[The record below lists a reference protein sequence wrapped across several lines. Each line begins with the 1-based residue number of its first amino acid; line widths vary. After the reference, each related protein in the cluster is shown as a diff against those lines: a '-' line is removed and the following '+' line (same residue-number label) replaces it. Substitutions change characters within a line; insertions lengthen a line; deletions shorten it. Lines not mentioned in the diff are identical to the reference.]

1 MNKSKL
7 NTFMTAEKSRSLSD
21 KNAHNKQRN
30 TYASLLRKTQ
40 KQYYSNFNVKNVV
53 DNKKFW
59 KIVKT
64 FFSDKSSSFKKY
76 L

>member
-1 MNKSKL
+1 
-7 NTFMTAEKSRSLSD
+7 MTAEKSISLSN
-21 KNAHNKQRN
+21 KKAHNKQRN
-30 TYASLLRKTQ
+30 TYTSLLRKTW

-53 DNKKFW
+53 DNKKCR

-64 FFSDKSSSFKKY
+64 FFSDKSRSFKKY